1 MGVHQ
6 AIDVLQLL
14 LPVLYGGLVLLYAVS
29 FFGVGG
35 AGVERL
41 KSPFLSTTVLVHL
54 LYLVLRTIAFD
65 HPPIT
70 SVFEIMTVLAACIA
84 VAYIYIEARTGT
96 RNTGL
101 FILLLAFL
109 FQLISSIFIKDIVDL
124 PEYLHSLLLGFHV
137 SSALLGYTAISLSAV
152 YALLYL
158 MLYHDIKS
166 SRFGVVYTRLP
177 NLEMLETMS
186 HKAEI
191 FGFFMLTVGIVI
203 GLVWL
208 PLVFEEFS
216 YLDPKLV
223 GTMVIWLLYAFG
235 LAAKRRFGWQGRKT
249 LILSLVAFGFMFLSM
264 TIINLYLSRF
274 HSFH

>member
-29 FFGVGG
+29 FLGVGG
-35 AGVERL
+35 ARVERL
-41 KSPFLSTTVLVHL
+41 KFPLLITTILVHL
-54 LYLVLRTIAFD
+54 LYLVFRTIAFD

-84 VAYIYIEARTGT
+84 IAYVYIEARTGT

-186 HKAEI
+186 HKAEV